1 MIERLQQLYQHHMVT
16 DPTAVSAPEQ
26 YVWFQTEKG
35 PIGIRKSVL
44 SEKER
49 ALLELLLT
57 PYLPTQHLNP
67 EQAFWHGLLFSG
79 KMTTSPSDQKKIP
92 FRLIHFYVK
101 DPAIDADS
109 FSEAVDGLFPSETV
123 VLWET
128 KQEGVIIAPEESTAD
143 NTISYENLVEA
154 VTGDFYTDLL
164 LYVGRKQNRL
174 GMAHSQF
181 SRETSFFH
189 ICRHHF
195 PTESVFHHDEQIPF
209 LFLYGPREDI
219 RDELFGELLGD
230 VEEDKELLNSIYQY
244 LACDMNVT
252 TAAKKLFIH
261 RNSLQYRVDKF
272 VEKTGLDV
280 KSFPQAVTVYLALLK
295 QHL

>member
-1 MIERLQQLYQHHMVT
+1 MVT
-16 DPTAVSAPEQ
+16 DPTAVSAPGQ
-26 YVWFQTEKG
+26 YMWFQTEKG
-35 PIGIRKSVL
+35 PIGIRKSAL

-49 ALLELLLT
+49 ALLKMFLT
-57 PYLPTQHLNP
+57 PYVSGQNLNS
-67 EQAFWHGLLFSG
+67 EQAFWHHLLFSG
-79 KMTTSPSDQKKIP
+79 EMLPSPPGRKKIP
-92 FRLIHFYVK
+92 FRLVHFYVK

-128 KQEGVIIAPEESTAD
+128 KQEGVIIEPEESAAD
-143 NTISYENLVEA
+143 STISYEDLVEA
-154 VTGDFYTDLL
+154 VTSDFYTDLL

-174 GMAHSQF
+174 EKAHSQF
-181 SRETSFFH
+181 TRETSFFH
-189 ICRHHF
+189 ICRRYF
-195 PTESVFHHDEQIPF
+195 PTESVFRHDEQIPF
-209 LFLYGPREDI
+209 LFLYDPREDI
-219 RDELFGELLGD
+219 RDELFDELL
-230 VEEDKELLNSIYQY
+230 EEVADDKELLHSIYQY

-280 KSFPQAVTVYLALLK
+280 KSFSQAVTVFLALLK
-295 QHL
+295 QRL